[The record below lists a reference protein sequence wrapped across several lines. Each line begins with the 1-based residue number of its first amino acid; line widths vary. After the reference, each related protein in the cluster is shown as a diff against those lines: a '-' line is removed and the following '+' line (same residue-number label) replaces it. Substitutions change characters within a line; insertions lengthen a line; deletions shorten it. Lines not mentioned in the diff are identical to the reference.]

1 MRKASLG
8 NSPITGKHQSNDK
21 SNDKSNGKDNG
32 KDKSRGKAKRTPAK
46 KSGLVLQSPVPNAVA
61 SGSGT
66 TQETQ
71 SRAKKGGRGR
81 QAKQE
86 MIDEADGVL
95 R

>member
-8 NSPITGKHQSNDK
+8 NSPIAGKHLSSDK
-21 SNDKSNGKDNG
+21 SSDKSIG
-32 KDKSRGKAKRTPAK
+32 KDKGRSKAKQTPVK
-46 KSGLVLQSPVPNAVA
+46 RSGLVLQSPAPNAVA

-71 SRAKKGGRGR
+71 SRVKKGRRGR

-86 MIDEADGVL
+86 LIDETDSVL

>member
-8 NSPITGKHQSNDK
+8 NSPTAGKRLSSDK
-21 SNDKSNGKDNG
+21 SSGKSNGKDKG
-32 KDKSRGKAKRTPAK
+32 RGKAKQTPGK
-46 KSGLVLQSPVPNAVA
+46 KSGLVLQSPAPSAVA

-71 SRAKKGGRGR
+71 SRVKKGGRGR

-86 MIDEADGVL
+86 LIDEADSVL